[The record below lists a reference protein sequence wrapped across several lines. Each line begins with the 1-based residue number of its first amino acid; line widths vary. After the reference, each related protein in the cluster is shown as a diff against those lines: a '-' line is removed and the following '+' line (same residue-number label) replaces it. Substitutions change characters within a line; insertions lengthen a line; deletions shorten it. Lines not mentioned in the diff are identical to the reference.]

1 MSSKMKKFKMMH
13 ILIGFLTLFIIA
25 LTAIAYTD
33 YSIQQ
38 LIEEKRFLVPT
49 QYMSSPKKFYVG
61 QVRSLASF
69 KSYLINE
76 NYREREFGATINV
89 GDFSTGNKQDC
100 ESIVKSAGSVFA
112 CVFFRPSYSKKLY
125 LVNINELDQ
134 ITSIF
139 SGDDLQPSLFAL
151 GEAEIFAQY
160 LGDRPTQQTAVA
172 LGDIP
177 RYCLD
182 AVIAIEDPDFLQHQ
196 GISVRGIFRA
206 ILANARNVKWSQ
218 GGSTITQQLVKNYFL
233 TPEKTIMRKVKEIA
247 ISLIF
252 EFRVSKDDILET
264 YLNII
269 YLGQSGVF
277 EIRGYGSAS
286 SYYLH
291 KPIEQANL
299 SDCALLAAI
308 VNSPGRYNPITQP
321 EQAKTRRNRVLTK
334 MLEQKMISDEEL
346 QEADKQDLP
355 KHVKGVL
362 SASAPYYVDAVNKK
376 LIELG
381 IKDRAGLKVFTALDP
396 QAQKL
401 AEKAVQE
408 GIAHFEESYPH
419 IKKAKKQD
427 AAMLQAAHLAS
438 NPITGDVIA
447 IVGGRNFSTSPYNRA
462 IDSKR
467 QVGSIFK
474 PFVYLTALQKTTEP
488 LYTPVTLL
496 NNSPYKLEYDRKI
509 WEPRNYDNT
518 YSAPVPMFYALKESL
533 NVPTARLA
541 MDVGLDN
548 VIATA
553 RSLGI
558 DAPLKE
564 YPSISLGAFEIKPM
578 EVLRA
583 YNTIAKLGEKQ
594 DLKIVKMVTNQ
605 RGEILYANEPN
616 YEQVGNPADYAVLIG
631 MMKETFNSGSGE
643 FARDWGF
650 LYFAAGKTGTTTDSK
665 DSWFV
670 GFTPFHTAV
679 TWVGY
684 DSGMTTNLTGAA
696 GALPIW
702 ARYMK
707 EISKFYLN
715 KDFDIPP
722 TVHKG
727 TVSGQQ
733 LLDLGI
739 PALKAKDTELVF
751 KNE

>member
-1 MSSKMKKFKMMH
+1 MKRFKVMQ
-13 ILIGFLTLFIIA
+13 ILIGFLTLFIIG
-25 LTAIAYTD
+25 LLVVAYTD
-33 YSIQQ
+33 YSIQN

-61 QVRSLASF
+61 QVRSLSSF
-69 KSYLINE
+69 KNYLQNE

-89 GDFSTGNKQDC
+89 SDFSVGKKEEC
-100 ESIVKSAGSVFA
+100 ERIVKSAGSVFT

-139 SGDDLQPSLFAL
+139 SGDELQPSLFAI
-151 GEAEIFAQY
+151 GEADVFAQY
-160 LGDRPTQQTAVA
+160 LGDRPTQQTPIV

-206 ILANARNVKWSQ
+206 ILENVKNVRWSQ

-233 TPEKTIMRKVKEIA
+233 TPEKTIARKIKEIV

-286 SYYLH
+286 SYYLQ
-291 KPIEQANL
+291 KPIEQLNL
-299 SDCALLAAI
+299 SECALLAAI
-308 VNSPGRYNPITQP
+308 VNNPGRNNPVTKP
-321 EQAKTRRNRVLTK
+321 EQSKTRRNRVLTK
-334 MLEQKMISDEEL
+334 MLEQKMISEEEFK
-346 QEADKQDLP
+346 EADAFPLP
-355 KHVKGVL
+355 KSLKSTN

-376 LIELG
+376 LIQLG

-396 QAQKL
+396 QAQRI
-401 AEKAVQE
+401 AEKSVQE
-408 GIAHFEESYPH
+408 GITHLEESFPH
-419 IKKAKKQD
+419 IKKLKEKKKVL
-427 AAMLQAAHLAS
+427 LQAAHLAS

-447 IVGGRNFSTSPYNRA
+447 IVGGRNFTSSPYNRA

-474 PFVYLTALQKTTEP
+474 PIVFLTALQNQN
-488 LYTPVTLL
+488 PVYDPMSLL

-509 WEPRNYDNT
+509 WEPRNYDHT
-518 YSAPVPMFYALKESL
+518 FSAPVPMFYALKESI

-553 RSLGI
+553 RKLGI

-564 YPSISLGAFEIKPM
+564 YPSISLGAFEINPL

-583 YNTIAKLGEKQ
+583 YNTIAKYGEKQ
-594 DLKIVKMVTNQ
+594 DLKIIKMVSNQ
-605 RGEILYANEPN
+605 RGEILYSNDPTDEQIGDPANF
-616 YEQVGNPADYAVLIG
+616 AVLVG

-650 LYFAAGKTGTTTDSK
+650 LYFAAGKTGTTSDTK
-665 DSWFV
+665 DAWFA

-684 DSGMTTNLTGAA
+684 DNGTSMRLTGAQ

-715 KDFDIPP
+715 KDFDLPSD
-722 TVHKG
+722 THRG
-727 TVSGQQ
+727 TISGTQ
-733 LLDLGI
+733 LLGLGI
-739 PALKAKDTELVF
+739 PAVKAKDTELVF
-751 KNE
+751 KND